1 MTTEQARRHPDLGVD
16 HMRQARLRV
25 SEGNLPQASRDGW
38 LAVEALIQTIA
49 EQRGWACDDHLHLW
63 RAAQA
68 LADEAGDREIGK
80 QLGLA
85 SVLYAN
91 SDEDWLDAQT
101 VALFLDDLEMLT
113 QQLRR
118 LSTTGA

>member
-1 MTTEQARRHPDLGVD
+1 MTTEQVRRHSDLSTARR
-16 HMRQARLRV
+16 RLAKGDPTR
-25 SEGNLPQASRDGW
+25 ASLEGW
-38 LAVEALIQTIA
+38 LAVETLIQAIA
-49 EQRGWACDDHLHLW
+49 EQRGWACGDQLDLW

-101 VALFLDDLEMLT
+101 VALFLDDLEMLI

-118 LSTTGA
+118 LSTPGA